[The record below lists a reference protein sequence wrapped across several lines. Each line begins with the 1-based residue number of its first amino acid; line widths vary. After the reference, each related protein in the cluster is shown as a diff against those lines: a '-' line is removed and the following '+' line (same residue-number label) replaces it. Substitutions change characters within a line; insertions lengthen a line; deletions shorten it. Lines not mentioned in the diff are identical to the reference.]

1 MKWFRKNLKEKEET
15 PPMQESMNRGLLI
28 VDHVTTLI
36 SVEEVLQNEGYEIKV
51 VSPPPEYRTGCD
63 LCVEFP
69 LAEEAAITEL
79 LNTNGL
85 TPLDVVPIT
94 S

>member
-1 MKWFRKNLKEKEET
+1 MKWFRTNTIEKEDISH
-15 PPMQESMNRGLLI
+15 MQEDLTRGLLI
-28 VDHVTTLI
+28 FDHLTTVM
-36 SVEEVLQNEGYEIKV
+36 SVEELLKDEGHEIRV
-51 VSPPPEYRTGCD
+51 VTPPPQYRTGCD

-79 LNTNGL
+79 LNKTGL
-85 TPLDVVPIT
+85 TPLEVVPIN

>member
-28 VDHVTTLI
+28 LDHATTLI
-36 SVEEVLQNEGYEIKV
+36 SVEEVLKNEGYEIKV
-51 VSPPPEYRTGCD
+51 VSPPPQYRTGCD

-69 LAEEAAITEL
+69 LSEEAAIIEL
-79 LNTNGL
+79 LNKTGL
-85 TPLDVVPIT
+85 EPLDVVHIT